1 MVEQKVDAVVTGAAS
16 GIGRACAYRILQ
28 EGYSVLAVD
37 INAAGLQALDHPR
50 LETLVADVSSGE
62 ARDRVVEAAT
72 GSRYLVNA
80 AGIIRLR
87 PILESGAHDLR
98 EIFAVNVEAVWDLTS
113 RLGRAMPPGG
123 AVVNLSSAS
132 AKLSSTIECAAYAA
146 SKAAV
151 LSITRSFAYA
161 FAPQGVRVNALVPGI
176 IDTAMQDQVVD
187 KVALYRGVPPE
198 EIRRS
203 RNNTIPL
210 GRPGTPEDTS
220 AVAWFLLSDEA
231 RYMTGQAVNCTGGQ
245 IMW

>member
-28 EGYSVLAVD
+28 EGFRVLAVD
-37 INAAGLQALDHPR
+37 VNAAGLQALDHPK
-50 LETLVADVSSGE
+50 LQTLTADVSSEE
-62 ARDRVVEAAT
+62 ARDKVVEAAT
-72 GSRYLVNA
+72 GARYLVNA

-87 PILESGAHDLR
+87 PILESGVHDLR

-113 RLGRAMPPGG
+113 RLGRQMPQGG

-161 FAPQGVRVNALVPGI
+161 FAPQGVRVNAIVPGI

-203 RNNTIPL
+203 RTNTIPL
-210 GRPGTPEDTS
+210 GRMGTPEDTS